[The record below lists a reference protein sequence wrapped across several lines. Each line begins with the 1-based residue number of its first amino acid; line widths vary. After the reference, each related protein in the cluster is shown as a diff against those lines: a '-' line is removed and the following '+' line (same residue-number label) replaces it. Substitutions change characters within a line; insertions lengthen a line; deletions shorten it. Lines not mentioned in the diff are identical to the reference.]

1 MIGGQTRQ
9 LGVVAA
15 AGIVALEIMT
25 RRLHEDH
32 ENARILAEGLAAIP
46 GIEIDPRTVQTDLVF
61 CDVEQGFGTAE
72 SVIARLRDESVLAW
86 PAGVNPRAIRF
97 AVHCDISR
105 NDVTEALTVIAI
117 VMRALSA
124 V

>member
-1 MIGGQTRQ
+1 M
-9 LGVVAA
+9 
-15 AGIVALEIMT
+15 ALEVMT

-32 ENARILAEGLAAIP
+32 ENARILAEGLAEIR
-46 GIEIDPRTVQTDLVF
+46 GILIDPATVQTNLVF
-61 CDVEQGFGTAE
+61 CNVEQGVGTAE
-72 SVIARLRDESVLAW
+72 SVIARLRHEGVLAW

-105 NDVTEALTVIAI
+105 DDVTEALTVIAI
-117 VMRALSA
+117 VMRVLSA